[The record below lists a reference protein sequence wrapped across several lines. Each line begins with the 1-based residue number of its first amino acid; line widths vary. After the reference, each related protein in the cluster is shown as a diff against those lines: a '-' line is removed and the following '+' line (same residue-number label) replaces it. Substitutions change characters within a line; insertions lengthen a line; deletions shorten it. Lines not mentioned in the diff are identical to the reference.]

1 MNNIY
6 QHASWL
12 LAVFAILLLVAFGL
26 DASPTSTPVPADAS
40 VVVTRPV
47 EAVVTRPVEAVAEGA
62 LPREDG
68 VPVLP
73 ARQAA
78 PAEFTFAT
86 AAEAVRLV
94 AEAERIERPGVVE
107 RIVIPKI
114 EVATDVAQVGVVLQD
129 GALRY
134 ETPNHIVGQYRG
146 VNPGQG
152 SNVVLAGHVGT
163 RDGQGGSVFRNL
175 NRLDLGDSIQVFT
188 DAGAIDYEVTEV
200 RFVAAS
206 ATEIMA
212 ATDREQLTL
221 VTCRSCNVNCQR
233 LVVIARPVAAGASV
247 RHLSGRA
254 GLS

>member
-1 MNNIY
+1 MNSISR
-6 QHASWL
+6 HATWL
-12 LAVFAILLLVAFGL
+12 LTGFAILLLVMFGL
-26 DASPTSTPVPADAS
+26 DATPAPAPVPAETAT
-40 VVVTRPV
+40 VVTRPV
-47 EAVVTRPVEAVAEGA
+47 ASVATSA

-73 ARQAA
+73 ARQTT

-86 AAEAVRLV
+86 SAEAVQLV
-94 AEAERIERPGVVE
+94 ADAETITRPGAVA

-114 EVATDVAQVGVVLQD
+114 EVASEVAQVGVVLED

-163 RDGQGGSVFRNL
+163 RDGHGGSIFRDL
-175 NRLDLGDSIQVFT
+175 NRLDLGDAIQLFT
-188 DAGAIDYEVTEV
+188 DAGVIAYEVTEV
-200 RFVAAS
+200 RFVAAN
-206 ATEIMA
+206 ATEVMA
-212 ATDREQLTL
+212 ASDREQLTL

-233 LVVIARPVAAGASV
+233 LVVIARPVATGRSV
-247 RHLSGRA
+247 RHLGGSA
-254 GLS
+254 GQA